1 MKPNTIP
8 SKSYGNSSEPILGI
22 IITRLELLTLFLLL
36 VANFRFDSM
45 SFIYTLLSVAIVIL
59 LPAFIIFIIGVKIYN
74 GLVYKKNQV
83 NKSFSSVDVLLKKRW
98 DLIPNLVSVVKSHM
112 KFEQQTLAEITRLRS
127 QVMSGEVSPEQRLTL
142 ENQISR
148 SMANVVALI
157 ENYPEL
163 KSDRH
168 VTQLLESLNETEEQ
182 ISAARRFYNA
192 AVTEYNNALEMFPS
206 NIVASYM
213 RYQPRELFVT
223 PAEERNNVNVGE
235 LLN

>member
-1 MKPNTIP
+1 M
-8 SKSYGNSSEPILGI
+8 
-22 IITRLELLTLFLLL
+22 
-36 VANFRFDSM
+36 A
-45 SFIYTLLSVAIVIL
+45 FIYTLLSVAIIFL
-59 LPAFIIFIIGVKIYN
+59 LLACIIFLLGVRIYN
-74 GLVYKKNQV
+74 GLIYLKNQV
-83 NKSFSSVDVLLKKRW
+83 SKSFSSVDVLLKKRW
-98 DLIPNLVSVVKSHM
+98 DLIPNLVAVVKSHM
-112 KFEQQTLAEITRLRS
+112 QFEQQTLAEITRLRS
-127 QVMSGEVSPEQRLTL
+127 QVMSGGISDDQRLTL

-148 SMANVVALI
+148 TMGNIVALI

-206 NIVASYM
+206 NLVASYL
-213 RYQPRELFVT
+213 RYQQKELFVT
-223 PAEERNNVNVGE
+223 PAEERKNVNVGE

>member
-1 MKPNTIP
+1 M
-8 SKSYGNSSEPILGI
+8 
-22 IITRLELLTLFLLL
+22 
-36 VANFRFDSM
+36 V
-45 SFIYTLLSVAIVIL
+45 FIYTLLSVGLVVLLLACIVL
-59 LPAFIIFIIGVKIYN
+59 MIGIRIYN
-74 GLVYKKNQV
+74 SLVYLKNQV
-83 NKSFSSVDVLLKKRW
+83 SKSFSTVDVLLKKRW
-98 DLIPNLVSVVKSHM
+98 DLIPNLVAVVKNHM
-112 KFEQQTLAEITRLRS
+112 QFEQQTLAEITRLRS
-127 QVMSGEVSPEQRLTL
+127 QVMSKGISDDQRLTL

-148 SMANVVALI
+148 TMGNVVALI

-182 ISAARRFYNA
+182 ISAARRFYNT

-206 NIVASYM
+206 NLVANYL
-213 RYQPRELFVT
+213 RYQQKELFVT